1 MYRDDPLPDEEELR
15 AIVGD
20 AEVDRLLGASADG
33 PVTAFDVAVD
43 VLRVLQGWA
52 EDDEVG
58 EWFRSPRAR
67 LDGRT
72 PVHALCGGDHD
83 DVREAARRWAAAH
96 A

>member
-15 AIVGD
+15 AIIGD
-20 AEVDRLLGASADG
+20 GAVDDLLATPDSG
-33 PVTAFDVAVD
+33 PSTTFDVAVD

-52 EDDEVG
+52 DDDQVG
-58 EWFRSPRAR
+58 EWFRTPQTR

-72 PVHALCGGDHD
+72 PIRALCDGDRD
-83 DVREAARRWAAAH
+83 EVRDAGRYWAAAH

>member
-20 AEVDRLLGASADG
+20 DQVDALLDATAAGA
-33 PVTAFDVAVD
+33 VTPFDVAVD

-52 EDDEVG
+52 DDDQVG
-58 EWFRSPRAR
+58 EWFGAEQAR
-67 LDGRT
+67 LEGRT
-72 PVHALCGGDHD
+72 PVEALCDGDLEE
-83 DVREAARRWAAAH
+83 VRDAGRRWAAAH